1 MSLESAA
8 ESQTFLVKIL
18 KEIFRGFLWGKQ
30 IPKIGKQIP
39 LLLGVG
45 SVQKRGKGH
54 LGLRG

>member
-30 IPKIGKQIP
+30 IPKIGKQMP
-39 LLLGVG
+39 LLLRERGV
-45 SVQKRGKGH
+45 QQWGKGN
-54 LGLRG
+54 LG